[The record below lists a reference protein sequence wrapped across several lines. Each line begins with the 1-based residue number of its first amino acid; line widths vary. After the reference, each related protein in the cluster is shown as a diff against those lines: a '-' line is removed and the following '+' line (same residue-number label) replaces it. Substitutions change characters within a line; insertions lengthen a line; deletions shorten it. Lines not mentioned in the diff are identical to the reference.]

1 VIVVLSP
8 AASKK
13 TMGGS
18 AFNLEAHG
26 FITSRM
32 NLAQYKALSDLVLPL
47 VRLYF
52 CNVAVPPEAPEK
64 LSYGD
69 LDIFVSR
76 PLNLHPHDAIL
87 QLCTN
92 ALGDRCKRFIYSVGT
107 SNIAVE
113 LEDGIF
119 QVDVHIVDKDE
130 MWDIDFWMH
139 SYGDTG
145 MIVSSI
151 LKAWKLRLSASRGFW
166 VDIGES
172 ACMPF
177 VLSLD
182 MERIAKFVGLDWKRY
197 QEGFCTTVELFEW
210 IEGVTLNGKR
220 VGVKAKGKLEKKA
233 HDDRPMWL
241 AFWTRGDD
249 TAYEPTEEEQ
259 KLVFEQA
266 VECFGKR
273 EEFGKVLLGLAR
285 DKEAKEKLNGFRV
298 MEWTGA
304 KGRALGELMKTLKK
318 DGRLSKDGLVAMG
331 LDEVE
336 KTVLE
341 VWGKFCIKKP
351 KGVSLV

>member
-1 VIVVLSP
+1 
-8 AASKK
+8 
-13 TMGGS
+13 MGGS
-18 AFNLEAHG
+18 AFNMEAHG
-26 FITSRM
+26 FVTSRM
-32 NLAQYKALSDLVLPL
+32 TLAQYKAVSNLVLPL

-52 CNVAVPPEAPEK
+52 CNVVVPPEAPEK
-64 LSYGD
+64 PSYGD

-92 ALGDRCKRFIYSVGT
+92 TLGLRCKRFIYSAGT

-113 LEDGIF
+113 LEGGIF
-119 QVDVHIVDKDE
+119 QVDVHVVEKEE

-151 LKAWKLRLSASRGFW
+151 LKAWKLRLSALRGFW

-172 ACMPF
+172 SCRPF

-182 MERIAKFVGLDWKRY
+182 MERIATFVGLDWKMY
-197 QEGFCTTVELFEW
+197 QEGFHTTVELFEW
-210 IEGVTLNGKR
+210 IEGVNLNGKR
-220 VGVKAKGKLEKKA
+220 VGVKAKGKLEKKT
-233 HDDRPMWL
+233 HDNRPMWL
-241 AFWTRGDD
+241 AFWSRGDNA
-249 TAYEPTEEEQ
+249 AYEPTEEEQ
-259 KLVFEQA
+259 KRIFDQA
-266 VECFGKR
+266 VEYFGKQ
-273 EEFGKVLLGLAR
+273 EELEKVLSEMAR
-285 DKEAKEKLNGFRV
+285 DKDAKEKLNGFWV

-304 KGRALGELMKTLKK
+304 KGRALGELMKTLKR
-318 DGRLSKDGLVAMG
+318 DDRLSKDGLIAMD

-341 VWGKFCIKKP
+341 VWGNFCIGKP
-351 KGVSLV
+351 KEFSLG

>member
-1 VIVVLSP
+1 
-8 AASKK
+8 
-13 TMGGS
+13 MGGS
-18 AFNLEAHG
+18 AFNREAHG
-26 FITSRM
+26 FVTSRM
-32 NLAQYKALSDLVLPL
+32 DLAQYETLSNLVLPL

-64 LSYGD
+64 HSYGD

-113 LEDGIF
+113 LEGGLF
-119 QVDVHIVDKDE
+119 QVDVHVVEKEE

-166 VDIGES
+166 VDIGEAS
-172 ACMPF
+172 CRPF

-182 MERIAKFVGLDWKRY
+182 MEGIATFVGLDWKRY
-197 QEGFCTTVELFEW
+197 QKGFRTTADLFEW
-210 IEGVTLNGKR
+210 IEGVTVNGKR
-220 VGVKAKGKLEKKA
+220 VGVKAKGKLEKKT

-241 AFWTRGDD
+241 AFWSRGDD
-249 TAYEPTEEEQ
+249 SAYEPTEEEQ
-259 KLVFEQA
+259 KLVFDQA
-266 VECFGKR
+266 VDYFGKR
-273 EEFGKVLLGLAR
+273 EELEKVMLELAR
-285 DKEAKEKLNGFRV
+285 DKVAKEKLNGFRV

-318 DGRLSKDGLVAMG
+318 DDRLSKDALVAMG
-331 LDEVE
+331 SDEVE

-341 VWGKFCIKKP
+341 VWGSFCIGKP
-351 KGVSLV
+351 KEFSLV